1 MRNFTVALPSLI
13 KQEKNRTENRRFKR
27 QDTNTDDVL
36 RAARIFQMNTNS
48 FLFDRVLLFMQKR
61 FQLYCRGTQLISKSP
76 VRTDKRTERSTS
88 GQKEQLITKA
98 QWLERTPDAWKA
110 LKGFQC
116 EPPKVKLE
124 RERARPSWVPRAT
137 LSPASK

>member
-48 FLFDRVLLFMQKR
+48 FLFDRVLLFM
-61 FQLYCRGTQLISKSP
+61 
-76 VRTDKRTERSTS
+76 
-88 GQKEQLITKA
+88 
-98 QWLERTPDAWKA
+98 
-110 LKGFQC
+110 
-116 EPPKVKLE
+116 
-124 RERARPSWVPRAT
+124 
-137 LSPASK
+137 